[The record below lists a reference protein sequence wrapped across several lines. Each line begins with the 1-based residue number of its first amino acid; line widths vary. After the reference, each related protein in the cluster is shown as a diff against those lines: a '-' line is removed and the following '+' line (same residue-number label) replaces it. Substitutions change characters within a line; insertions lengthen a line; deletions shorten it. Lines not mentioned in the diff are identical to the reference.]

1 MLGFSL
7 AILFLLQSHLDR
19 PLENGASR
27 IIVTGLKSFN
37 AASAFFVIS
46 IQLATIS
53 VVVQKDFGINTSDFG
68 AIETQIAQA
77 VSVLSMLP
85 LLYPTLLL
93 DGGGKESS
101 PRTNPRLFLL
111 CLATALSFYPFLSRN
126 IQDFRT
132 SISTPSPISD
142 GDGGDVSTAD
152 WHKVETL
159 CFDDGLD
166 NLRSNGVYAAV
177 PALEL
182 TGSLVVYLATLWQMG
197 ALVGAHR
204 WAVHKHPS
212 HMRKKYYQRRG
223 TLIVWRSKVSEWFR
237 ENKIFSGILLLVPL
251 ALAIPLL
258 WTIFYMRQL
267 QAKLAD
273 STGEDYNGNNWGF
286 GQMVSLVLFLPVFV
300 DMFYCW
306 KFGYTG

>member
-1 MLGFSL
+1 MLGLSL
-7 AILFLLQSHLDR
+7 AILFLVQSHLDR
-19 PLENGASR
+19 PLKDAASQV
-27 IIVTGLKSFN
+27 IVAGLKSFN
-37 AASAFFVIS
+37 SASAFFAIA

-93 DGGGKESS
+93 DGGRESS

-111 CLATALSFYPFLSRN
+111 CLAAALSFYPFLSRN
-126 IQDFRT
+126 IQNFRT
-132 SISTPSPISD
+132 SISTPAPISD
-142 GDGGDVSTAD
+142 GDDGDVSTAD
-152 WHKVETL
+152 WHQVETL

-166 NLRSNGVYAAV
+166 GLRRNGVYAAV

-182 TGSLVVYLATLWQMG
+182 TGSLIVYLATLWQMG
-197 ALVGAHR
+197 ALVGVHR
-204 WAVHKHPS
+204 WAVHKQPS
-212 HMRKKYYQRRG
+212 HMRRKYYQRRG
-223 TLIVWRSKVSEWFR
+223 TFIVWRRKVSEWFS
-237 ENKIFSGILLLVPL
+237 ENKIFSGLLLLVPL

-258 WTIFYMRQL
+258 WTVFYMRQL
-267 QAKLAD
+267 QETLAH
-273 STGEDYNGNNWGF
+273 STGEDYNGNKWGF